1 MTYPDDLEQKLGF
14 AQIRALLRNYC
25 VSDLGIQRVD
35 SMTFLTG
42 LQEISVLLLQN
53 REMLS
58 LLAKGEPM
66 PFTGYF
72 DPSPLVP
79 MIRTEG
85 SFLEEESFHMI
96 IQSLQSAVGAARFL
110 ANSSEAYPNLHA
122 LGLKMKL
129 SPGVLK
135 ELQSKISDDG
145 KVRDNA
151 TPELH
156 RIRRQ
161 LASERTRLR
170 KLAEQLFRTASAEGW
185 TPDGISPTLRDGHV
199 VIPVLAEHKRK
210 LKGVIVDE
218 SSTGQTVYIEPT
230 EVLEASNELRDL
242 ELAERKEVMRVLR
255 DLTALVRMNLDGFLS
270 AFEFLSMLDLN
281 RAKAKVAADLDAQLP
296 SVSPKPELNWKN
308 ARHPVLVLTLRGKR
322 TVVPL
327 NIHLSAHDHFLLV
340 SGPNAG
346 GKSVCLKT
354 VGLIQYMLQC
364 GMLVPVGEGSQMGL
378 FEKLFI
384 DIGDQQSIENDLS
397 TYSSHLRNMQFF
409 LANADNKSLVLLD
422 ELGAGTDPNFGGGI
436 AQAILADL
444 LQLGAWGV
452 ATTHYYNLKVFA
464 SQTPGIVNGA
474 MLFDT
479 RNLQP
484 MFMLDMGKPGSS
496 FALEIARKTGLSA
509 ATLERAEEIIGRD
522 LAGLE
527 TLMKTVAEEKLRN
540 TTMAAELKKK
550 ENELHALIS
559 DYEQLSAQ
567 LESRKKEIIEKA
579 RMEASGLLKETNR
592 EIEKTIRHIKENR
605 AEKGETRKVRENL
618 KALEAKVKRDPE
630 KPRHAP
636 VGELKPG
643 DKVRMR
649 GQEVTGT
656 LEEVNGKNAIVQFG
670 ILRSHVSLD
679 QLVRSDQAEPAKVR
693 STTSRGID
701 LQRRQSEFSG
711 TLDIRGKRVDEVLP
725 LITQFIDDA
734 VLLGQAEVRILHGK
748 GEGVLRKV
756 IRDFLRKASAVASMA
771 DEHADRGGAGV
782 TVAVLK

>member
-1 MTYPDDLEQKLGF
+1 MTYPNDLEQKLGF
-14 AQIRALLRNYC
+14 TQIRTLLRNYC
-25 VSDLGIQRVD
+25 VSDLGIHKVD
-35 SMTFLTG
+35 SMKFLTD
-42 LQEISVLLLQN
+42 LKEISVLLLQN

-58 LLAKGEPM
+58 LLAKSEPM
-66 PFTGYF
+66 PFSGYF
-72 DPSPLVP
+72 DPAPLIP

-85 SFLEEESFHMI
+85 TFLEEDSFHMI

-110 ANSSEAYPNLHA
+110 SKASEAYPNLHA
-122 LGLKMKL
+122 LAVQMKL
-129 SPGVLK
+129 SPNVLK
-135 ELQSKISDDG
+135 ELQSKISDEG
-145 KVRDNA
+145 TVRDSA

-156 RIRRQ
+156 KIRRQ
-161 LASERTRLR
+161 LLSERARLR
-170 KLAEQLFRTASAEGW
+170 KLADQLFRSASSQGW
-185 TPDGISPTLRDGHV
+185 TPDGISPTLRDGHL

-210 LKGVIVDE
+210 LKGVILDE

-255 DLTALVRMNLDGFLS
+255 ELTTLLRQDLDGFLS

-296 SVSPKPELNWKN
+296 GVSPLPALKWIN
-308 ARHPVLVLTLRGKR
+308 ARHPGLVLTLRGKR

-327 NIHLSAHDHFLLV
+327 NIHLSTEDHFLLV

-364 GMLVPVGEGSQMGL
+364 GMLIPVGEGSQVGL

-409 LANADNKSLVLLD
+409 LANADGRSLVLLD

-436 AQAILADL
+436 AQAILGDL

-484 MFMLDMGKPGSS
+484 LFMLDMGKPGSS

-527 TLMKTVAEEKLRN
+527 TLMKTVADEKLRN
-540 TTMAAELKKK
+540 TTMAAELKKR
-550 ENELHALIS
+550 ESELHTLIA
-559 DYEQLSAQ
+559 DYEELAAQ
-567 LESRKKEIIEKA
+567 LESRKKDIIEKA

-605 AEKGETRKVRENL
+605 AEKGETRKVRESL
-618 KALEAKVKRDPE
+618 KALQEKVKKEPE
-630 KPRHAP
+630 EQKHAP
-636 VGELKPG
+636 IHELKPG

-656 LEEVNGKNAIVQFG
+656 LEEVKGKNAIVQFG
-670 ILRSHVSLD
+670 ILRSHVRLE
-679 QLVRSDQAEPAKVR
+679 QLVRSDQAEPEKAQR
-693 STTSRGID
+693 IMSRGID
-701 LQRRQSEFSG
+701 LQRRQSEFTG

-756 IRDFLRKASAVASMA
+756 IRDFLRTVPNVASMA

-782 TVAVLK
+782 TLAVLK